1 MTVLSARVVNKEEF
15 VTNSLFD
22 QDRACHFSAHMRIA
36 SVQPV
41 LAIGSS
47 AFVIGSD
54 VCEVTTLPLC
64 GASVCALLEPRS
76 SLQCLFGC
84 HGGGTWRA
92 IASAAA
98 SPLLTPGQQA
108 SVFASR
114 SSRTGSGAWPG
125 ISELTFPLPG
135 ISTGLRCEGRSGEM
149 GLREGGG
156 ALRADSR
163 TGSAP
168 YRVLVVPEERKGNMY
183 VFVVSVPSG
192 G

>member
-1 MTVLSARVVNKEEF
+1 MLSSQHYCWLVFKTLCSRPLTVLSARVVNNEAF

-22 QDRACHFSAHMRIA
+22 QHRACHFGAHMRIA

-54 VCEVTTLPLC
+54 VCKVTTLPLC

-84 HGGGTWRA
+84 HGGGTWRT

-125 ISELTFPLPG
+125 ISELSFPLPG
-135 ISTGLRCEGRSGEM
+135 ISTGLRC
-149 GLREGGG
+149 
-156 ALRADSR
+156 
-163 TGSAP
+163 
-168 YRVLVVPEERKGNMY
+168 
-183 VFVVSVPSG
+183 
-192 G
+192 